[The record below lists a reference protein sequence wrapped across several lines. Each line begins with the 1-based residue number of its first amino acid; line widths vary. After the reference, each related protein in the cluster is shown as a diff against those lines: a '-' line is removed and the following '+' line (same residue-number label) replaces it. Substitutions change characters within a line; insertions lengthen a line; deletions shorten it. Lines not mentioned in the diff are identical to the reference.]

1 MCPNFSLWTMTN
13 LLQNGHLNDVLRP
26 SNLRRGIWNS
36 KMYYR
41 TRCYIFNWIFMFS
54 TFLFSFLENET
65 ASKGSEAPTELTELI
80 TDSKFFF
87 FVNLLENLNITLSYL
102 VTTEHSVLT
111 VWVLKVWTNHAIFF
125 LQSLFLFTNEGS
137 V

>member
-1 MCPNFSLWTMTN
+1 
-13 LLQNGHLNDVLRP
+13 
-26 SNLRRGIWNS
+26 
-36 KMYYR
+36 
-41 TRCYIFNWIFMFS
+41 MFS

-111 VWVLKVWTNHAIFF
+111 V
-125 LQSLFLFTNEGS
+125 
-137 V
+137 